1 IMRTNAHLPE
11 KKIFKLPDTRKNKPP
26 QLTKPR
32 HRLLDSVMRDETI
45 NSINKHQSR
54 LNDSRLAP
62 FVSMTAMKTRLC
74 RGRVALFR
82 AL

>member
-1 IMRTNAHLPE
+1 M
-11 KKIFKLPDTRKNKPP
+11 K
-26 QLTKPR
+26 
-32 HRLLDSVMRDETI
+32 TI

-74 RGRVALFR
+74 SDGNVMADAITLSESSLRCGASGAKRLPCLTA
-82 AL
+82 

>member
-1 IMRTNAHLPE
+1 
-11 KKIFKLPDTRKNKPP
+11 
-26 QLTKPR
+26 
-32 HRLLDSVMRDETI
+32 MRDETI

>member
-1 IMRTNAHLPE
+1 M
-11 KKIFKLPDTRKNKPP
+11 K
-26 QLTKPR
+26 
-32 HRLLDSVMRDETI
+32 TI

-74 RGRVALFR
+74 RGALR
-82 AL
+82 CSAHYEISPWYRRTTNEAT